1 MNDKKY
7 LDVLSATKKEMEET
21 DSVADKLYLTGR
33 LNGLIEAIRLLE
45 EDEEDDEK

>member
-1 MNDKKY
+1 MKDKKY
-7 LDVLSATKKEMEET
+7 IDVIYDTQKELEDT

-45 EDEEDDEK
+45 EEKDDED